1 MRDESLLKNAGH
13 ICGKILSHKMRDMY
27 VENNYYID
35 MTLIYEISCLLESG
49 YRNQGGF
56 YFFKDGLLLREGQ
69 PCVELVTVRLPS
81 APPLDLVACHEVRKH
96 G

>member
-1 MRDESLLKNAGH
+1 MRDKKNLLNMRDMFMKN
-13 ICGKILSHKMRDMY
+13 ILSHRHDFVY
-27 VENNYYID
+27 G
-35 MTLIYEISCLLESG
+35 ISCLLESG

-56 YFFKDGLLLREGQ
+56 YFLKDGLLLRERQ

-81 APPLDLVACHEVRKH
+81 ATPLDLVAGHEVRKH